1 MKIEIDGKT
10 YELQNPPEDVKK
22 LVALI
27 QITDAKA
34 REFST
39 LTQIMVESKVRYVNA
54 LKQLLEKLP
63 QSK

>member
-10 YELQNPPEDVKK
+10 YELQNPPEDVKR

-27 QITDAKA
+27 QIADAKA
-34 REFST
+34 KEFST
-39 LTQIMVESKVRYVNA
+39 LAQMMVDSKVRYINT

-63 QSK
+63 QNK